1 MLTSLDMTRVEEA
14 ASILQ
19 ESSAVVKPTRSGFT
33 TSAVLA
39 AKQLGKRI
47 CVITPTRRIGNETV
61 LNADPQAVAVPGN
74 NSCLQL
80 KAQIKED
87 PLLAELP
94 LPLPDCKKCRAN
106 EWCEVR
112 AILRAD
118 PNGIEPFY
126 LTYAKVEALMLSSSE
141 TARDIKRR
149 IGTSKIVLFDEAHH
163 LAFPEV
169 PKVQT
174 FREIEI
180 PAGYRSLARVM
191 SLWRTLCQDNAQV
204 IEELRQRGD
213 AGHVGHHLAKFVFIN
228 SPLSWRAISAA
239 FKQLLSLAINRNE
252 HGIKKAEILAL
263 RDIITVLSSALGYA
277 SYVKE
282 RDEDTGHVYIY
293 ANYGR
298 SIRSVSEFMHK
309 MSHARHIF
317 CSGTLIEP
325 RPGYFKELSGQEVRP
340 AIFQEDCRLD
350 SKMLIIPDT
359 WRLGVKGF
367 KHKLPTIIKRVKEIL
382 AEEGQAYIIAA
393 NGRMA
398 GMVQGELQKVGIEAQ
413 VDYYRSVNT
422 IGVARPERVCIAI
435 GCAEVPSNAYDYL
448 SHGKDQ
454 EERWIESQ
462 RLRRQSVHCAT
473 WQAWSRVKD
482 PEGKAESKVYCIGV
496 RLNEVKEIA
505 QWGTGRRLELREIKE
520 QLTPDGSVRIPV
532 FEVKVDRELC
542 CARIQAANKHENHHQ
557 SRRRVSDYIA
567 GIKNYSENS
576 IFSDFVAIL
585 PNYITRGN
593 GYKLGIYNFPKDN
606 IELDQ
611 TAALLY
617 ALFANRTDA
626 YAVQVKDSISGKWQF
641 VKVPKNWD
649 GDLELVREHIK
660 GKITIGVYEISLN
673 DFVIWICFDVD
684 DHEGTKDAKAECEK
698 LLAVLRKYEIPF
710 LLEASGSA
718 GSYHIWI
725 LLEPTK
731 TLNAF
736 VFARQVASEAG
747 VNCEI
752 WPKQKELTKNS
763 KYGNLVKLPVCYHNK
778 TGCRSAFLLPDFE
791 PIDGPIIPPGM
802 VRLLEVPDY
811 SKPSAEERADGAG
824 GRSRRSSPK
833 TLDYCM
839 ERALADGL
847 PLNHSDGHNLR
858 LAIAV
863 KAQVIGLTAEA
874 TAQLFQHQADYDYE
888 YSLNKA
894 LETREYNYSP
904 WSCLALKD
912 KCGSIVSR
920 YCSSCLFGGGRI
932 SQKSKEVPA

>member
-1 MLTSLDMTRVEEA
+1 MARVEEA

-39 AKQLGKRI
+39 ARQLGKRI
-47 CVITPTRRIGNETV
+47 CVITPTRKIGNETV

-80 KAQIKED
+80 RSMIQED
-87 PLLAELP
+87 KLLAELP

-126 LTYAKVEALMLSSSE
+126 LTYAKIEALMLSSSE
-141 TARDIKRR
+141 TAKEIKRR
-149 IGTSKIVLFDEAHH
+149 IGTSRIVLFDEAHH

-169 PKVQT
+169 PRVIAFK
-174 FREIEI
+174 ESEI
-180 PAGYRSLARVM
+180 PTGFRSLARVM
-191 SLWRTLCQDNAQV
+191 SLWRSLCQDNAALISEIQHK
-204 IEELRQRGD
+204 GD
-213 AGHVGHHLAKFVFIN
+213 AGHVGHHLAKFMFIN
-228 SPLSWRAISAA
+228 SPLSWRAISSA

-263 RDIITVLSSALGYA
+263 RDIITILSSALGYA
-277 SYVKE
+277 SYIREKE
-282 RDEDTGHVYIY
+282 EEAGHVYIY

-298 SIRSVSEFMHK
+298 SIRSVSEFMQK
-309 MSHARHIF
+309 MSHAKHIF

-340 AIFQEDCRLD
+340 AIFQADCKLD

-367 KHKLPTIIKRVKEIL
+367 KHKLPAIIERIKEIL
-382 AEEGQAYIIAA
+382 AAEGQGYIIAA

-398 GMVQGELQKVGIEAQ
+398 GIIQGELQKGGIESP

-435 GCAEVPSNAYDYL
+435 GTAQVPSNAYDYL
-448 SHGKDQ
+448 AHGKDHD
-454 EERWIESQ
+454 ERLIESQ

-482 PEGKAESKVYCIGV
+482 PEGKAGSRVYCVGIP
-496 RLNEVKEIA
+496 LKEIKQIA
-505 QWGTGRRLELREIKE
+505 TWGTGRRLELREIKE

-532 FEVKVDRELC
+532 FEVEVDRELC
-542 CARIQAANKHENHHQ
+542 CARIQAANKHGNHNQ
-557 SRRRVSDYIA
+557 KRRRVGDYIA
-567 GIKNYSENS
+567 GIKYFSGNFIHENS
-576 IFSDFVAIL
+576 IFSDFVVIS
-585 PNYITRGN
+585 PNYITRQN
-593 GYKLGIYNFPKDN
+593 DYKLGIYNFPKDN
-606 IELDQ
+606 FELDQ

-641 VKVPKNWD
+641 VKVPEDWKD
-649 GDLELVREHIK
+649 DLDLIKRHIQ

-673 DFVIWICFDVD
+673 DYVVWVCFDVD
-684 DHEGTKDAKAECEK
+684 DHEGTKDSRAECEK
-698 LLAVLRKYEIPF
+698 ILAILRSYGIPF
-710 LLEASGSA
+710 FLEASGSP

-736 VFARQVASEAG
+736 VFARQIASEAG
-747 VNCEI
+747 VSCEI

-763 KYGNLVKLPVCYHNK
+763 KYGNLVKLPVCHHNK
-778 TGCRSAFLLPDFE
+778 SGSRSVFLNPDFE
-791 PIDGPIIPPGM
+791 PIEGPIIPPGL

-811 SKPSAEERADGAG
+811 SKSPAEDRAKVDGG
-824 GRSRRSSPK
+824 QSRRSSSR

-863 KAQVIGLTAEA
+863 KAQVIGMTAEA
-874 TAQLFQHQADYDYE
+874 TAQLFQHQEDYDYE

-894 LETREYNYSP
+894 LETWSYNYSP
-904 WSCLALKD
+904 WSCSTLKD

-920 YCSSCLFGGGRI
+920 YCSSCPFGGGRI